1 MRLAMH
7 PHWTAA
13 SLWLNCNVC
22 FTKCRVFFTVFALKA
37 PLFVLW
43 SLVAAA
49 CTEADGVG
57 GGAQEGQDEA
67 SEERTAQAAGVLA
80 APAGQGRPEEIQE
93 RPAEGTERDWQVARE
108 QLSWAQK
115 ARLDTL
121 PRFGDALARVGERF
135 IDTPY
140 EPHTL
145 ELSGPERLVI
155 NLETLDCVTFVENM
169 LVLARLA
176 WSRTPETLDDLDRF
190 KDAYRR
196 ELTDVRYRGGVLDG
210 YPIRLHYFS
219 EWIADNEAM
228 GLVDGISDELGGV
241 ADPTPIDFM
250 STHPDAYRQ
259 LAEPGVLA
267 AITSMEARLRPAT
280 RHYIPTADIP
290 AREHLIQ
297 DGDIIAATSTVPGL
311 DIAHTGIAVWRGGV
325 LRLLHAPLVGSHV
338 QLSDDSLAERIRRID
353 GQDGI
358 MVARPLAPVDPA
370 PAR

>member
-1 MRLAMH
+1 MSGRMRG
-7 PHWTAA
+7 
-13 SLWLNCNVC
+13 CR
-22 FTKCRVFFTVFALKA
+22 RVFVGCLT
-37 PLFVLW
+37 W
-43 SLVAAA
+43 SLVTAA
-49 CTEADGVG
+49 CAEADGS
-57 GGAQEGQDEA
+57 GARAPEG
-67 SEERTAQAAGVLA
+67 
-80 APAGQGRPEEIQE
+80 IQE
-93 RPAEGTERDWQVARE
+93 RPADGTARDWEIARE
-108 QLSWAQK
+108 QLSWALG

-121 PRFGDALARVGERF
+121 PRFGVALARIGERF
-135 IDTPY
+135 IDAPY

-155 NLETLDCVTFVENM
+155 NLETLDCVTFVENV

-176 WSRTPETLDDLDRF
+176 WSAPPEVTDDLDRF
-190 KDAYRR
+190 KAAYRR
-196 ELTDVRYRGGVLDG
+196 ELTGVRYRGGVLDG
-210 YPIRLHYFS
+210 YPSRLHYFS

-228 GLVDGISDELGGV
+228 GLVDGISEELGGV
-241 ADPTPIDFM
+241 NDPSPIDFM

-259 LAEPGVLA
+259 LAEPSALA
-267 AITSMEARLRPAT
+267 TISDMETRLRADT
-280 RHYIPTADIP
+280 RHYIPEADIP

-358 MVARPLAPVDPA
+358 MVARPLAPP
-370 PAR
+370 R